1 MRMGLVKD
9 FGRRAMEDK
18 RLQRLVIVAALLA
31 ARKELPV
38 GEGPRAALAEGVVR
52 IGIDIAVAVDL
63 RDIDLA
69 AETSRPRSRITGRRP
84 SSISRKA
91 AKSPAGPD
99 PTITTSVL
107 PATDG

>member
-9 FGRRAMEDK
+9 FGRRAVEDK

-52 IGIDIAVAVDL
+52 IGINIAVAVDL

-69 AETSRPRSRITGRRP
+69 GRDVAAPFQNYGRRP